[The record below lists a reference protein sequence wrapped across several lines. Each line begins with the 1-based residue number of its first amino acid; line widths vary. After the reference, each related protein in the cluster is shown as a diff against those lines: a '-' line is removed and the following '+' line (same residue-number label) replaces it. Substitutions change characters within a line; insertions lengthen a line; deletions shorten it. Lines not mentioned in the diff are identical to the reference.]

1 MREFQLL
8 PSYNDEGE
16 LLQADGTVYTE
27 EEQRADFMDTVSIIF
42 DFIPGGSK
50 LALYIEKYMGRF
62 GTASSIA
69 SAKAQFMEGVDG
81 LWDAIKEL
89 ISEALGVVG
98 DWETWEEFK
107 QLVIA
112 GIIEG
117 ALDEIN
123 KNLQARYEWMPSITL
138 EENTVDALS
147 VGIGNWMA
155 EVVNFKLSEGLGR
168 EVSPFTSFYPP
179 VNIVD
184 ELDVF
189 LVDEINTKTQL
200 NLSSI
205 VKNPD
210 LATELKDQV
219 QEKFA
224 QAIST
229 KLAEQKARMV
239 DKMAEMEIY
248 GTSKQMRLQTI
259 DSIIAEVQDM
269 ILQKKVIG
277 FSFDG
282 KQYMQQQYK
291 KMLNRKHQKA
301 YRRLHR
307 EQRTWVL
314 RDEPLPP

>member
-1 MREFQLL
+1 MQEYRWYF
-8 PSYNDEGE
+8 PYNEDGE
-16 LLQADGTVYTE
+16 LIKADGTPYTA
-27 EEQRADFMDTVSIIF
+27 EEQNASLLDTLTIFADLIPSNSSLGLALAKIGGAIGFKAFLNRADEII
-42 DFIPGGSK
+42 
-50 LALYIEKYMGRF
+50 
-62 GTASSIA
+62 
-69 SAKAQFMEGVDG
+69 
-81 LWDAIKEL
+81 DAIKQWVAEGL
-89 ISEALGVVG
+89 DVVG
-98 DWETWEEFK
+98 DWVDFEDLK
-107 QLVIA
+107 QKAIA
-112 GIIEG
+112 AAIRG
-117 ALDEIN
+117 AVEQLN
-123 KNLQARYEWMPSITL
+123 KNLQARYEWMPSISL
-138 EENTVDALS
+138 DDETVEGLTNA
-147 VGIGNWMA
+147 IGNWLA

-179 VNIVD
+179 ANIVD

-200 NLSSI
+200 NISSI

-229 KLAEQKARMV
+229 KLAEQKARMI
-239 DKMAEMEIY
+239 DQMATMEIY
-248 GTSKQMRLQTI
+248 GTSKQMRMQTI

-291 KMLNRKHQKA
+291 KMLNRKHQKN
-301 YRRLHR
+301 YRRLHK